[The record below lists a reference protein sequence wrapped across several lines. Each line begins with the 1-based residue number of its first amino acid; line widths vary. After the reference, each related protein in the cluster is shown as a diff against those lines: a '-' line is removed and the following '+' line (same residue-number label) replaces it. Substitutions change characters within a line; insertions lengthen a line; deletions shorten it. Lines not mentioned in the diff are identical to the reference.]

1 MLSASCLLVPETG
14 HGTAESQVPGQAMVH
29 PCGSLHTHPQSQMLE
44 QEPHHRYPKPV
55 MRHHFSISM
64 PLVSQPF
71 VVRESASAELTSL
84 K

>member
-14 HGTAESQVPGQAMVH
+14 HGTVESQVPGQAMVH
-29 PCGSLHTHPQSQMLE
+29 LCGSLYIHPQSQMLK

-64 PLVSQPF
+64 PLVFQPF
-71 VVRESASAELTSL
+71 VVRKSSSTELTSL